1 LPIDLSEP
9 EVARSTSFFLSYARA
24 AMSPEDIK
32 ALRQELGC
40 TAREL
45 AAALSLDQETVLAWE
60 RGDLF
65 PTKRL
70 VGTMEELRRK
80 GPSAVPKRKR
90 GQNPA
95 PLELLAS
102 PDLWLLLRKLIAHPE
117 LRTAAMKLAESY
129 PDPTEKPTT

>member
-1 LPIDLSEP
+1 
-9 EVARSTSFFLSYARA
+9 
-24 AMSPEDIK
+24 MSPEDIK

-45 AAALSLDQETVLAWE
+45 ATALGLDQETVLAWE

-70 VGTMEELRRK
+70 VGKMDELRQK
-80 GPSAVPKRKR
+80 GPSAIPKRKK

-95 PLELLAS
+95 PFQLLAS
-102 PDLWLLLRKLIAHPE
+102 PELWLLLRKLIAHPE
-117 LRTAAMKLAESY
+117 LRTAVTKLAEGY
-129 PDPTEKPTT
+129 PDPANEPSG

>member
-1 LPIDLSEP
+1 
-9 EVARSTSFFLSYARA
+9 
-24 AMSPEDIK
+24 MSPEDIK

-45 AAALSLDQETVLAWE
+45 ATALGSEQETVLAWE

-70 VGTMEELRRK
+70 VGKMEELRKK
-80 GPSAVPKRKR
+80 GPAAIPKRKK

-95 PLELLAS
+95 PLHLLAS
-102 PDLWLLLRKLIAHPE
+102 PDLWLLVRKLIAHPD
-117 LRTAAMKLAESY
+117 LRAAAMKLAEGY
-129 PDPTEKPTT
+129 ADPAEDRSE